1 MSMMKKV
8 LTLFVL
14 LVLSVS
20 ILGACTQSR
29 SKTYEGDI
37 EGKHVLTTL
46 TYKNNKVIKQSI
58 VSTLKYED
66 LRMSKQ
72 EGKKSF
78 KDHRPLKGKKG
89 VTYTLSSKHQKIV
102 ENIDIDYN
110 KANLKDVSRYFA
122 LAHYSKNYKKV
133 TMDGTVKE
141 LKKIGFK
148 KKSNM
153 NEE

>member
-1 MSMMKKV
+1 MSIMKKV

-14 LVLSVS
+14 SVLSVC
-20 ILGACTQSR
+20 ILGACSQSR

-37 EGKHVLTTL
+37 DGKHVLTTL
-46 TYKNNKVIKQSI
+46 TYKKNKVIKQ
-58 VSTLKYED
+58 
-66 LRMSKQ
+66 
-72 EGKKSF
+72 EGEKSF
-78 KDHRPLKGKKG
+78 KDYRPLKGEKG